1 MMVTTQAGESVQCQC
16 PDCVIR
22 QEHKAAR
29 SAMYP
34 VYSVLSPQSASKMWG
49 PHTYDVA
56 DMQKHLGVSKMWGY
70 IAEPKAEPIAPPPIN
85 WLTHQKPL
93 TDTVEQR
100 AAFLKKQGLAC
111 PTEITP
117 DDIEAIGRIR

>member
-1 MMVTTQAGESVQCQC
+1 MIVTTQAGVSVQCQC
-16 PDCVIR
+16 PQCVSQR
-22 QEHKAAR
+22 EK
-29 SAMYP
+29 SAG
-34 VYSVLSPQSASKMWG
+34 LSAIWG
-49 PHTYDVA
+49 IITT
-56 DMQKHLGVSKMWGY
+56 
-70 IAEPKAEPIAPPPIN
+70 EPKPEPVAPPPIN

-100 AAFLKKQGLAC
+100 AAFLKKQGISC